1 MAQRRALIVDDEV
14 IFALNMEADMQ
25 ELGFDVCDL
34 AANGHQATTLAMS
47 NQPDVVLMDVNLEGG
62 REGIEVA
69 RWLHEL
75 CDVPIVFVTGCL
87 DPDTL
92 ARINK
97 QVPGARVLTKPVFR
111 DRLADAVAAVS
122 PKSSLNRASWQ
133 PPIASL
139 RGASKSTPASSSSSR
154 YCKPARFTPAKT
166 QARAGSIRPPIR
178 SNAPKPGSPSW
189 RIF

>member
-34 AANGHQATTLAMS
+34 AANGSQAATLAMS

-97 QVPGARVLTKPVFR
+97 QVPSARVLTKPVFR
-111 DRLADAVAAVS
+111 DRLADAVAA
-122 PKSSLNRASWQ
+122 L
-133 PPIASL
+133 
-139 RGASKSTPASSSSSR
+139 
-154 YCKPARFTPAKT
+154 
-166 QARAGSIRPPIR
+166 
-178 SNAPKPGSPSW
+178 SPSHH
-189 RIF
+189 

>member
-34 AANGHQATTLAMS
+34 AANGYQAATLAMS
-47 NQPDVVLMDVNLEGG
+47 NQTDLVLMDVNLEGG

-87 DPDTL
+87 DADTL

-97 QVPGARVLTKPVFR
+97 QVPSARVLTKPVFR
-111 DRLADAVAAVS
+111 ERL
-122 PKSSLNRASWQ
+122 
-133 PPIASL
+133 PPRVGFLTPHSTIL
-139 RGASKSTPASSSSSR
+139 RHHV
-154 YCKPARFTPAKT
+154 
-166 QARAGSIRPPIR
+166 
-178 SNAPKPGSPSW
+178 
-189 RIF
+189 